1 MIIIVSS
8 SLRLSGELSEVTWE
22 LMLRWREGGDAGRL
36 ASVGWE
42 NRAEGPAHT
51 PTLGS
56 LLHGDQLECFPIS
69 LKGVFSLQ
77 LSQEI
82 DGCQPGQVLWGSI
95 ARPSRLM
102 LRMPQWTAAWEG
114 DHLETP
120 PQHCLFSFH

>member
-1 MIIIVSS
+1 MIIVSS

-22 LMLRWREGGDAGRL
+22 LMLGWGERGDVGRL

-56 LLHGDQLECFPIS
+56 FLYGDQLECFPVS

-82 DGCQPGQVLWGSI
+82 DECQPVQRQQWPSWAGALGQ
-95 ARPSRLM
+95 
-102 LRMPQWTAAWEG
+102 Q
-114 DHLETP
+114 
-120 PQHCLFSFH
+120 